1 MPIRQEHFRQ
11 SQQVPVKVWTD
22 NVAHNSID
30 QLCNTASLKIIHSH
44 VAAMPDVHLGKGATV
59 GSVFATKGAIIPAA
73 VGVDIGCGMVA
84 ARLSVKAHQLPDSL
98 KAARTRIEQVVPLG
112 PGGAH
117 KRAMISAQHP
127 ITQKFDQ
134 LIGKYEGLARLRN
147 DKFATQAGTLGS
159 GNHFIELCIDENDD
173 VWVMLHSGSRGPGN
187 VVGSF
192 FIEQAKQQMGDELGS
207 LPDRDLAYLTENTEA
222 YVDYCFAVN
231 TMQEYA
237 AYNREVMFDLVIGA
251 LRQYLPEFTI
261 TKDAVNTHHNYVNK
275 ETHYGAD
282 VWVTRKG
289 AISAQKDELG
299 IIPGSMG
306 SRSYIV
312 RGKGN
317 CEAFCSAPHGAGRVH
332 SRGEAKR
339 LFTVEDLKTA
349 TEGIECRKD
358 AGVIDEIPHAYKN
371 IDEVIDNSSDL
382 VEVLHT
388 LRQVL
393 NVKG

>member
-1 MPIRQEHFRQ
+1 MTIMQTHNRGGAD
-11 SQQVPVKVWTD
+11 VKVWTD
-22 NVAHNSID
+22 NVDYASIE
-30 QLCNTASLKIIHSH
+30 QLCNTASLTIIHAH

-59 GSVFATKGAIIPAA
+59 GSVFATRGAIIPSA

-84 ARLSVKAHQLPDSL
+84 ARLSLTANDLPDSL
-98 KAARTRIEQVVPLG
+98 KAIRTRIEQVVPLG

-117 KRAMISAQHP
+117 KREMIRANHP
-127 ITQKFDQ
+127 IALKFDQ
-134 LIGKYEGLARLRN
+134 LIGKYKGLARLRN
-147 DKFATQAGTLGS
+147 NKFATQAGTLGS
-159 GNHFIELCIDENDD
+159 GNHFIELCLDENND

-187 VVGSF
+187 VIGSF
-192 FIEQAKQQMGDELGS
+192 FIEKAKEQMGDRLGS
-207 LPDRDLAYLTENTEA
+207 LPDHDLAYLTEDTEA

-237 AYNREVMFDLVIGA
+237 AYNRQVMFDLVITA
-251 LRQYLPEFTI
+251 LREYLPEFTI

-289 AISAQKDELG
+289 AISARKDELG

-306 SRSYIV
+306 ARSYIV
-312 RGKGN
+312 KGKGN
-317 CEAFCSAPHGAGRVH
+317 CEAFCSAPHGAGRIH
-332 SRGEAKR
+332 SRGAAKK
-339 LFTVEDLKTA
+339 LYTVEDLKAA

-382 VEVLHT
+382 VEVVHT

>member
-1 MPIRQEHFRQ
+1 
-11 SQQVPVKVWTD
+11 
-22 NVAHNSID
+22 
-30 QLCNTASLKIIHSH
+30 
-44 VAAMPDVHLGKGATV
+44 
-59 GSVFATKGAIIPAA
+59 
-73 VGVDIGCGMVA
+73 
-84 ARLSVKAHQLPDSL
+84 
-98 KAARTRIEQVVPLG
+98 
-112 PGGAH
+112 
-117 KRAMISAQHP
+117 MISAQHP